1 MAEITKYYNVRYAN
15 RIDTPGNWIDVNP
28 VLEPGELAFVGSG
41 GNYYMILGDEHRT
54 PIADIISNQEYHAS
68 HIFYPGT
75 GGGGGGG
82 GTGSIPIATSATI
95 GGVKVPDVT
104 ESGLNLTDGGELTN
118 ALISH
123 WDFAT
128 QRFVINKLHV
138 NDLTYTNQSA
148 DIATS
153 GDEIVLREGAINALA
168 DRSGIKVKFIQEGNV
183 DGFLGI
189 DPQNRI
195 VIYDKGTPVSGYIIS
210 GQGDGY
216 VTISEEFPYGLLT
229 PFQELTFTDGQASY
243 KYAPNL
249 GIFKGEEVMASIDIT
264 PPAISVNG
272 MPVTYDPT
280 NRRYDIVLDGGLTP
294 ETAAKLNEFSNY
306 IEIIDNLN
314 STIITEVEGDK
325 HIEVTLNNQK
335 LSTSHKGITVKRTG
349 NINNYSVM
357 TSSDPSLTSVEV
369 ITGLEVDDAG
379 HLTGITTTTFTWTI
393 K

>member
-41 GNYYMILGDEHRT
+41 GNYYMILGDEYRT
-54 PIADIISNQEYHAS
+54 PIAEIISNQEYHAS

-95 GGVKVPDVT
+95 GGVKVPDAT

-123 WDFAT
+123 WDFVT

-138 NDLTYTNQSA
+138 NDLT
-148 DIATS
+148 
-153 GDEIVLREGAINALA
+153 

-195 VIYDKGTPVSGYIIS
+195 VIYDKGTPISGYIIS

-249 GIFKGEEVMASIDIT
+249 GIFK
-264 PPAISVNG
+264 
-272 MPVTYDPT
+272 
-280 NRRYDIVLDGGLTP
+280 
-294 ETAAKLNEFSNY
+294 
-306 IEIIDNLN
+306 
-314 STIITEVEGDK
+314 
-325 HIEVTLNNQK
+325 
-335 LSTSHKGITVKRTG
+335 
-349 NINNYSVM
+349 
-357 TSSDPSLTSVEV
+357 
-369 ITGLEVDDAG
+369 
-379 HLTGITTTTFTWTI
+379 
-393 K
+393 